1 MKDWQ
6 PIASAPFDREIQVSV
21 IEKGGVHALIVP
33 CRPMQNGCTC
43 LNPRAIIIDRP
54 MVRGLRTELR
64 FLFQEEVRELDFLFS
79 QLFTNRRP
87 IDRYQRGARCQ
98 SSA

>member
-33 CRPMQNGCTC
+33 CRPMQDGCTC

-54 MVRGLRTELR
+54 MVRVACGLS
-64 FLFQEEVRELDFLFS
+64 LDFYS
-79 QLFTNRRP
+79 KRRS
-87 IDRYQRGARCQ
+87 ASLTS
-98 SSA
+98 SSANYLPIGGQ